1 MTTSYPTG
9 LDTFPSQATLATHT
23 LNTDKHSNLH
33 ANLGDSLSALEAK
46 VGVNASAVTSSL
58 DFKVGKL
65 AGSKFFNVQAGIPG
79 SVNPVLPSN
88 SAATN
93 TTALQTLLNIR
104 GLTGVS
110 QSLYFPSGVYPLN
123 AITMSYTGNRL
134 VGSNNTDTV
143 LEYHGSGAGNAFITI
158 AGTDTGD
165 FTGRIRNAGL
175 QDIAL
180 GNAGTSDSIAVKIQ
194 SGTHHHFVRPFFYGW
209 HRNAIYASDFAD
221 TTFYEAEFED
231 CGSMDDSNKSVVEF
245 NGTATEWAVD
255 QITFLR
261 SRWETCG
268 DQLVHCVD
276 GNGNYV
282 GKIHFNSCKFESG
295 GNMGGTDSQFKFENA
310 EAIFTGSEF
319 TLQDMRAA
327 HATIP
332 ACIHMAGTSSVYMDN
347 CQWHLGGGAVKL
359 FTYLVDIDAADSTL
373 TQTNIIVDSEMT
385 SSSWFPT
392 HIVRAQNTPTAAFSV
407 CVYKGGGKSHAPT
420 WLTGA
425 VQSADVAF

>member
-1 MTTSYPTG
+1 MSTNFPTSI
-9 LDTFPSQATLATHT
+9 DTFPSQATLATHT
-23 LNTDKHSNLH
+23 LATDKHSNLH
-33 ANLGDSLSALEAK
+33 ANATDAVAALEAK
-46 VGVNASAVTSSL
+46 VGVNSSAVTTSI
-58 DFKVGKL
+58 DYKL
-65 AGSKFFNVQAGIPG
+65 AKLANSKFYNVQLGIPG
-79 SVNPVLPSN
+79 VINPILPSN

-93 TTALQTLLNIR
+93 TSNLQTLLNLAAF
-104 GLTGVS
+104 GSS
-110 QSLYFPSGVYPLN
+110 QSLYFPSGTYQLN
-123 AITMSYTGNRL
+123 AITMSYTGQRL
-134 VGSNNTDTV
+134 VGSNNTDTI

-165 FTGRIRNAGL
+165 YSGRTRNSGL
-175 QDIAL
+175 EDIAL
-180 GNAGTSDSIAVKIQ
+180 GNAGTSDSIAVKIT
-194 SGTHHHFVRPFFYGW
+194 SGTHHHFRRAFFYAW

-221 TTFYEAEFED
+221 TTFWECEYED
-231 CGSMDDSNKSVVEF
+231 CGSMDDSDKAVIDF

-255 QITFLR
+255 QVTFVR
-261 SRWETCG
+261 NRFETCG
-268 DQLVHCVD
+268 DQILKAVD
-276 GNGNYV
+276 GNGHYV
-282 GKIHFNSCKFESG
+282 GKIHFLACKAESG
-295 GNMGGTDSQFKFENA
+295 GNMGGTDSQFYLSNA
-310 EAIFTGSEF
+310 EVIFSGCEF

-347 CQWHLGGGAVKL
+347 CQWHLGGGSTKL

-373 TQTNIIVDSEMT
+373 TQTNIIVDSEM
-385 SSSWFPT
+385 SSSSFFPT

>member
-1 MTTSYPTG
+1 MTTGFPTS
-9 LDTFPSQATLATHT
+9 LDTYPSQATLATHT

-33 ANLGDSLSALEAK
+33 ANLGDSLAAVEAK
-46 VGVNASAVTSSL
+46 VGVTNSAVSTSL
-58 DFKVGKL
+58 DFRVGK
-65 AGSKFFNVQAGIPG
+65 AANSKFYNVQAGIPG
-79 SVNPVLPSN
+79 VVGPVLPSQ

-93 TTALQTLLNIR
+93 TTNLQTILNLAAF
-104 GLTGVS
+104 GSS
-110 QSLYFPSGVYPLN
+110 QALYFPSGVYQLN
-123 AITMSYTGNRL
+123 AITMSYTGQRL
-134 VGSNNTDTV
+134 VGTDNTTTV

-165 FTGRIRNAGL
+165 YSGRTRNSGL
-175 QDIAL
+175 EDIAL
-180 GNAGTSDSIAVKIQ
+180 GNAGTSDSIAVKIT
-194 SGTHHHFVRPFFYGW
+194 SGTHHHFRRAFFYAW

-221 TTFYEAEFED
+221 TTFWECEYED
-231 CGSMDDSNKSVVEF
+231 CGSMDDSNKAVIDF

-255 QITFLR
+255 QITFVR
-261 SRWETCG
+261 NRFETCG
-268 DQLVHCVD
+268 DQILKAVD

-282 GKIHFNSCKFESG
+282 GKIHFLACKFESG
-295 GNMGGTDSQFKFENA
+295 GQMGGTDSQFFLNNA
-310 EAIFTGSEF
+310 ECAFTGSEF
-319 TLQDMRAA
+319 TLQDMRGG

-332 ACIHMAGTSSVYMDN
+332 ACIRLANTSSVYMAN

-359 FTYLVDIDAADSTL
+359 FTYLVDIEQTDATL